1 MKAKL
6 SYSIII
12 VIVTVIFLSCKGNV
26 NKLNNEFPQNDTIS
40 SSHLGAWEMVYFQSI
55 KGNDTTEIIA
65 KDEPLAI
72 TLMTPSHFSYKWRNS
87 SNSGAGT
94 YTYDGKIIREEFIY
108 YKDTN
113 FVGAVLSFNMDVR
126 NDSIIFSGPITAVS
140 SNGKDILN
148 QIPQMLEIRRKAK

>member
-1 MKAKL
+1 MKKTIN
-6 SYSIII
+6 YTIILA
-12 VIVTVIFLSCKGNV
+12 VTIILGCQGFSDREKD
-26 NKLNNEFPQNDTIS
+26 KITNNESIS
-40 SSHLGAWEMVYFQSI
+40 SSHLGAWEMVFFQSI

-94 YTYDGKIIREEFIY
+94 YTYDGKIIREEFKY
-108 YKDTN
+108 YKDSG
-113 FVGAVLSFNMDVR
+113 FVGAVLTFNMDVR

-140 SNGKDILN
+140 SSGKDLLN
-148 QIPQMLEIRRKAK
+148 QIPQMLEIRRKAE